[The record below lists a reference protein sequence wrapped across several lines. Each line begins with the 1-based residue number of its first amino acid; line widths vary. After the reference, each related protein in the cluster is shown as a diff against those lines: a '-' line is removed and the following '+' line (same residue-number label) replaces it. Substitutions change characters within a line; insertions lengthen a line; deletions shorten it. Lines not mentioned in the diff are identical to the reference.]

1 MREAKNTQRAIV
13 KIGYDGKVHKTFRGP
28 KAEERFANEV
38 RVLRYLEKK
47 KCPFVPRLLDSDAS
61 QLKIVTSN
69 CGQIVEH
76 IDEERAREIF
86 AELEK
91 YGVRH
96 DDAFARNITYR
107 ASDGRFC
114 AIDFEF
120 ATILGD
126 DWEEAGESSG
136 SGLSKTSATSI
147 RWSGLTDRGTCRQNN
162 EDAFLAMMLDEHGI
176 QYLGKTGEARLS
188 DAEYIFAVSDG
199 MGGENS
205 GEFASRIAI
214 DKITLQLPKQFGVS
228 EERFHAYSGDVL
240 GELFSSIHQAML
252 QLGRHDANCRNMGA
266 TLTLVWLRSGRLYF
280 AHIGDSRLY
289 RLPAESG
296 IEQVTHDHSHVGWLR
311 RAGTLNEREARN
323 HPRKNALDQAL
334 GAGHRYLDPHIGC
347 LEYQPGDA
355 FVLCTDG
362 VTDGLWDNRIE
373 DLVRHPEPDRTE
385 AESLVKHA
393 VHESGRDNAT
403 AVVVRADR

>member
-38 RVLRYLEKK
+38 RVLKYLEKR
-47 KCPFVPRLLDSDAS
+47 KCPFVPRLLASDES

-96 DDAFARNITYR
+96 EDAFARNITYR

-120 ATILGD
+120 ATILDD
-126 DWEEAGESSG
+126 DWQESDFTKDQVQAAS
-136 SGLSKTSATSI
+136 LAKQVK
-147 RWSGLTDRGTCRQNN
+147 WSGLTDRGTVRPNN

-176 QYLGKTGEARLS
+176 QYLGKTGEADLS
-188 DAEYIFAVSDG
+188 EAEYIFAVSDG

-214 DKITLQLPKQFGVS
+214 EKITLLLPKHYGAS
-228 EERFHAYSGDVL
+228 DERFHAYSGEVL
-240 GELFSSIHQAML
+240 SELFSSIHSAML
-252 QLGRHDANCRNMGA
+252 ELGKYDPNCRNMGA
-266 TLTLVWLRSGRLYF
+266 TLTLVWFRSGRVYF
-280 AHIGDSRLY
+280 AHVGDSRLY
-289 RLPAESG
+289 RVGKKAG

-311 RAGTLNEREARN
+311 RAGQINEREARN

-334 GAGHRYLDPHIGC
+334 GAGHRHVHPHIGD
-347 LEYQPGDA
+347 LEYEPGE
-355 FVLCTDG
+355 FFLLCTDG
-362 VTDGLWDNRIE
+362 VTDGLWDTRLE
-373 DLVRHPEPDRTE
+373 DIIRNPPAGKTRAEALVRTAV
-385 AESLVKHA
+385 AESGK
-393 VHESGRDNAT
+393 DNAT
-403 AVVVRADR
+403 AVVIEAC